1 MKKLTLLLA
10 LLIVL
15 IIAGAS
21 AFAKTGNPESVRVLS
36 VKRDIFYF
44 RVSQSFIGGTV
55 EVYGEDGKLI
65 FSDKIIGH
73 KAILDFFFQDAGLYD
88 IRIKKDDREVSFG
101 YTKSTPK
108 PEVEV
113 STEEVPMLQQG

>member
-1 MKKLTLLLA
+1 MKTLTLLIA

-15 IIAGAS
+15 IITGAS
-21 AFAKTGNPESVRVLS
+21 AFAKAGNPESVRVLS

-65 FSDKIIGH
+65 YADKIVNH
-73 KAILDFFFQDAGLYD
+73 RAILDFFFQEAGSYQ
-88 IRIKKDDREVSFG
+88 IKIKKEDREVSFD
-101 YTKSTPK
+101 YTKATPK
-108 PEVEV
+108 PET
-113 STEEVPMLQQG
+113 STEEVSMLQPG